1 MFEALSVI
9 INPISRLIRQALS
22 KLHHISV
29 VVLLCG
35 NNLVLTSTCMEWAI
49 EVFN

>member
-1 MFEALSVI
+1 MFEAFVRDL
-9 INPISRLIRQALS
+9 NPISSLIRQALS

-35 NNLVLTSTCMEWAI
+35 NNLALTSTCMEWAI